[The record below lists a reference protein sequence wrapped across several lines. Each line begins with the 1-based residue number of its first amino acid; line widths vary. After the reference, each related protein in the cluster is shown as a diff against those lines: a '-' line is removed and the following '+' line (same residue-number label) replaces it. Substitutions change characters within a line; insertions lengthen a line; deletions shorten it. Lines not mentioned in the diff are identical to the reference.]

1 MRSGGLHS
9 ASFLYYPLGFRREG
23 NQVKDISG
31 LEESAK
37 GGHREH
43 KKDRLKDI
51 KPWEE
56 NIAVVVTGDHGA
68 VSKQDMVMT
77 KKIEE
82 QDFLEWDS
90 SW

>member
-1 MRSGGLHS
+1 M
-9 ASFLYYPLGFRREG
+9 RREYTRG
-23 NQVKDISG
+23 G
-31 LEESAK
+31 PTAK
-37 GGHREH
+37 
-43 KKDRLKDI
+43 
-51 KPWEE
+51 
-56 NIAVVVTGDHGA
+56 AFVTGDHGA